1 MYLSLKKI
9 KFSSK
14 FYLIIFIFIYLL
26 LNFYKTNLV
35 FAMQKNNSNYIV
47 EQDLIPKKSN
57 DSEMIDIKI
66 LEKYSETENET
77 EEIIISFK
85 KNLYRIRRIKE
96 ITQQN
101 INKLIYTLNKM
112 KKIINILETN
122 NKNLEN
128 ENKKLREEVNLLKN
142 LK

>member
-1 MYLSLKKI
+1 
-9 KFSSK
+9 
-14 FYLIIFIFIYLL
+14 
-26 LNFYKTNLV
+26 
-35 FAMQKNNSNYIV
+35 MQKNNSNYIV

>member
-1 MYLSLKKI
+1 M
-9 KFSSK
+9 
-14 FYLIIFIFIYLL
+14 
-26 LNFYKTNLV
+26 
-35 FAMQKNNSNYIV
+35 KNNNS
-47 EQDLIPKKSN
+47 DLIPKKSN

-66 LEKYSETENET
+66 LDKYSETENET
-77 EEIIISFK
+77 KEIIISFK
-85 KNLYRIRRIKE
+85 KFLHRIRIIQE

-122 NKNLEN
+122 NKNLED

>member
-26 LNFYKTNLV
+26 LNFYQKNLV
-35 FAMQKNNSNYIV
+35 FAMKNNNS
-47 EQDLIPKKSN
+47 DLIPKKSN

-66 LEKYSETENET
+66 LDKYSETENET
-77 EEIIISFK
+77 KEIIISFK
-85 KNLYRIRRIKE
+85 KFLHRIRIIQE

-122 NKNLEN
+122 NKNLED